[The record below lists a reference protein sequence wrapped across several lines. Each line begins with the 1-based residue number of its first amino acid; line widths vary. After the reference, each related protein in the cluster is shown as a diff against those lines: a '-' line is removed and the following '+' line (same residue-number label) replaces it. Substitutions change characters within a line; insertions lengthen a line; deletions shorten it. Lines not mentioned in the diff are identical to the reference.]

1 MTATPPVTPKPSAK
15 APTPGPRAG
24 TSRFLLLAAT
34 LAGCLVL
41 ATALLLY
48 IGYRDDPKGIA
59 GTVLSSAIGGP
70 IDLVDQ
76 NGRRFTEA
84 DLKGK
89 WHLVFFGYTHCP
101 DVCPT
106 TLNEL
111 ALALDRLGAERDKVG
126 IVFITVD
133 PERDTPAALQS
144 YVASFDAPVVAL
156 TGTQEQVAAA
166 EKAYRVYSAKRP
178 TGNGNYDM
186 DHSAVIYVMD
196 PEGRFTATFT
206 PTTGADA
213 VAERLRKLLS

>member
-1 MTATPPVTPKPSAK
+1 MTATPPAPPRTPVPQQ
-15 APTPGPRAG
+15 RAG
-24 TSRFLLLAAT
+24 APRFLLVAAA
-34 LAGCLVL
+34 LAGLLVL
-41 ATALLLY
+41 ATGLLLFV
-48 IGYRDDPKGIA
+48 GYRDNPRGIA
-59 GTVLSSAIGGP
+59 GTALSSVIGGP
-70 IDLVDQ
+70 FQLVDQ
-76 NGRRFTEA
+76 NGRTFTDA

-111 ALALDRLGAERDKVG
+111 ALAIDRLGTRRDKVG

-133 PERDTPAALQS
+133 PERDTPEALKS
-144 YVASFDAPVVAL
+144 YVASFDAPVAAL
-156 TGTQEQVAAA
+156 TGTPEQVAQA

-178 TGNGNYDM
+178 TSGGDYDM

-206 PTTGADA
+206 PDTGADQ
-213 VAERLRKLLS
+213 VAERMQKLLS